1 MREFDGRVA
10 VITGG
15 ASGLGLALARRL
27 ATEGMRVALA
37 DFERP
42 ALEAA
47 VEAMTQEEHE
57 VVGIHTDVSS
67 DRDIEELHR
76 QVLDRWGAVHVLFN
90 NAGVADAARV
100 PIWESSTDDWE
111 WVFGI
116 NFNGVLRGIRTFVP
130 TMVAQDQPAHV
141 INTASVAGLIPG
153 TGIYGIS
160 KHAVV
165 ALSETLYQGL
175 QSAGSPVGASVLCPP
190 LVRTKIFE
198 SARNRPG
205 VVEVEPMANPR
216 RLEQMMS
223 PEEIADFVFEGIC
236 EERFYLIPHSPFDE
250 VIEERTANIVGRRN
264 FAPRT
269 FQAARN

>member
-42 ALEAA
+42 ALETA

-57 VVGIHTDVSS
+57 GRRHPHRCLQRRRHRRAATARCSTAGAPCTSYSTTRVWQMPRACRSGSHRLTIGNGSS
-67 DRDIEELHR
+67 GSISTASCAESGPSCR
-76 QVLDRWGAVHVLFN
+76 RW
-90 NAGVADAARV
+90 
-100 PIWESSTDDWE
+100 
-111 WVFGI
+111 
-116 NFNGVLRGIRTFVP
+116 LR
-130 TMVAQDQPAHV
+130 QDQPAHV

-175 QSAGSPVGASVLCPP
+175 QSAGSQVGASVLCPP

-216 RLEQMMS
+216 KARANDVALRRSPTSSSRGSAMS
-223 PEEIADFVFEGIC
+223 A
-236 EERFYLIPHSPFDE
+236 S
-250 VIEERTANIVGRRN
+250 T
-264 FAPRT
+264 
-269 FQAARN
+269 